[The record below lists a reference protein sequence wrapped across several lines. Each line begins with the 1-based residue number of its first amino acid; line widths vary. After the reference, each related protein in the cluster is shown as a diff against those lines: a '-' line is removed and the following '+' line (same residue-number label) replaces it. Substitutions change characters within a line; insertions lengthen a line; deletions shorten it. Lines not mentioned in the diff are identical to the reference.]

1 MLNKLIVALMK
12 NKFAESHKIVAEIE
26 LSVSKSKLLNNIKF
40 VLSKL
45 YLMFKTSKEFN
56 KDLTA
61 FLSEI
66 QTTESYKND

>member
-1 MLNKLIVALMK
+1 MK